1 MMMTKMLSRFTLT
14 LLLLCSGVTAMTDIA
29 TGISFPA
36 IKNGLEC
43 FGVGVRKKG
52 PIKIYSVAMY
62 SDFKEKM
69 ASIGRSA
76 DKGKKALQSL
86 RDGAQESPTTFM
98 LEMSFKVGSEKM
110 ASAIADAVAP
120 RHKGSRSEVESLK
133 GLILSGIAA
142 KGAAVKGTTFEF
154 DCSKE
159 GVNVAV
165 DGKSQGGVPSAGLA
179 QAFCDVYLDDACA
192 SPALRES
199 CIANCC
205 KP

>member
-1 MMMTKMLSRFTLT
+1 MLSIIVIDIDAMPHCVQHSHGLAYGYAF
-14 LLLLCSGVTAMTDIA
+14 LLNT
-29 TGISFPA
+29 
-36 IKNGLEC
+36 
-43 FGVGVRKKG
+43 
-52 PIKIYSVAMY
+52 KIYSVAMY

-69 ASIGRSA
+69 ASIGKSA
-76 DKGKKALQSL
+76 DKGKKALQAL

-120 RHKGSRSEVESLK
+120 RHKGSGAEVESLK

-165 DGKSQGGVPSAGLA
+165 DGKSQGGVPSSGLA